1 MANVSN
7 YRLGLPL
14 RGIRGLLFV
23 VCCLLFGVWGLG
35 FMVYG
40 LALPLRGI
48 WGLAFEAPI
57 PCPSPER

>member
-14 RGIRGLLFV
+14 RGIWGLLFV
-23 VCCLLFGVWGLG
+23 VCCLGFG
-35 FMVYG
+35 VYG